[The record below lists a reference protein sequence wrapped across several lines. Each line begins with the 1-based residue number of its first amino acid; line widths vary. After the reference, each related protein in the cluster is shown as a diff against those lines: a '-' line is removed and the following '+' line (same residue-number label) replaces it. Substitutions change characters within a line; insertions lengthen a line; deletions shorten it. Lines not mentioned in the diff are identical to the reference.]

1 METIGIH
8 PIAIL
13 LNRDMFFWG
22 RKRTYFYKYY
32 FQQKKLKE
40 FRERRE
46 RYFEEKDY
54 YFKCCLE
61 DGYSLEQIVKIR
73 FESNQRKKRLNNKLK
88 ELNLNYWDVKIYSSI
103 NFLKAIYDSIE
114 IFNESFY
121 ITK

>member
-1 METIGIH
+1 METIQIH

-13 LNRDMFFWG
+13 LSRDIYFWG

-32 FQQKKLKE
+32 LQQKEIKE
-40 FRERRE
+40 LRARRE
-46 RYFEEKDY
+46 RYFEEKDF

-73 FESNQRKKRLNNKLK
+73 FESKQRKKRLNNKLK
-88 ELNLNYWDVKIYSSI
+88 ELNLNYWDVKIYSSL
-103 NFLKAIYDSIE
+103 NFLKAVYNCSE
-114 IFNESFY
+114 IFNESFI